1 MTKNKNMTCEEC
13 NGNGYV
19 RTDQNKPIA
28 ADNTHI
34 CSVCQGE
41 GTLGGAIRFE
51 DNEVQNWC

>member
-1 MTKNKNMTCEEC
+1 MICEEC

-41 GTLGGAIRFE
+41 GTVGDAIRFE
-51 DNEVQNWC
+51 DNEVQYWC